1 MKYYVYSSNTETD
14 FRELKDPITF
24 LNKLREDKPT
34 LQQAQDKHK
43 AFSRY
48 LRNIRKVSK
57 SVFNAWSNLF
67 KFLNHYISMV
77 LETWNRS
84 VKGEKL
90 KILTLKMLQIF
101 PIATEQ
107 KEKVINLKNR
117 WMKFVEYI
125 LCFEKT
131 KLLKKYIDTE

>member
-1 MKYYVYSSNTETD
+1 MKYYVYSSNTEKD

-24 LNKLREDKPT
+24 LNKLREDKLT

-43 AFSRY
+43 AFNRY

-57 SVFNAWSNLF
+57 SVFNAWNNLF
-67 KFLNHYISMV
+67 KFVNHYISMV

-101 PIATEQ
+101 PIAIEQ

-117 WMKFVEYI
+117 
-125 LCFEKT
+125 
-131 KLLKKYIDTE
+131 